1 MDTQRTNYIA
11 ALELRLMR
19 FYMAVRD
26 TGVADE
32 VENAGIK
39 AFMEAGVITEVV
51 TTKDLEDIIERQHM
65 SAFGMTLDER
75 YQKRMAEAQE
85 KGDFEFF
92 DKPAWER
99 QGKRVSLSD

>member
-1 MDTQRTNYIA
+1 
-11 ALELRLMR
+11 MR
-19 FYMAVRD
+19 FYMSVRD

-32 VENAGIK
+32 ADNAGIK

-51 TTKDLEDIIERQHM
+51 THEDLEAIIARQHM

-75 YQKRMAEAQE
+75 YQQRMEEAQE

-92 DKPAWER
+92 DQPAWVR
-99 QGKRVSLSD
+99 QGKRVNLSE